1 MKETKRKYIYKEQ
14 DICTKAQKMAFLKT
28 VKKVNRPRKTD
39 KPGKDRKKSQSAAE
53 CEPDTNPQV

>member
-28 VKKVNRPRKTD
+28 VKKSQQTKE
-39 KPGKDRKKSQSAAE
+39 DRQAR
-53 CEPDTNPQV
+53 